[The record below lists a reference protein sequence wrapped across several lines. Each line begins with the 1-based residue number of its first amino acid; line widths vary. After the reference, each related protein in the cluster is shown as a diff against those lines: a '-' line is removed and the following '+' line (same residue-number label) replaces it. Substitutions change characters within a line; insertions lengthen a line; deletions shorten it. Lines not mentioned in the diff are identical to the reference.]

1 MRARAGA
8 PWIVYALGALLAGAI
23 VAAVLLVG
31 PASGQRSTQTRIV
44 TAQRGVVQ
52 STVSGSGNI
61 AAASELNLGFK
72 TSGTVSSIDIAQGQ
86 HVTQGQLLATLDPQ
100 SAEVTLEQAK
110 AALQS
115 AEADLA
121 REEETDGESSSQD
134 TSGSSGS
141 GASGASATSA
151 STASIALA
159 RTAAT
164 DTAPTTSTPAA
175 TTTTPVASTPTT
187 ATTSPATTPTETPA
201 SAGSSDS
208 SGTSNKSSTTQATK
222 SKSTKTGTSGSSSG
236 SSSSSTTAA
245 AREGKAASGSSTSG
259 SSATSISTATREAN
273 IASAKAAVRS
283 DRLTVESDEEA
294 VADTRLLA
302 PENGTIVSL
311 GGEVGETVSGGGTS
325 RASSG
330 SESSSSTGSS
340 SGAGGAAAGTASSG
354 SSSSSSSSASSS
366 FAVLSDLS
374 SMKLV
379 VPLSESEVGSVKA
392 GQPATVTI
400 EALKSAKLAAHVSEV
415 AALSTSNSGVVS
427 YDVTF
432 TLDQLQSGLKAGMSA
447 TAEVVVAQAE
457 GVNVPTSAITGGSV
471 TVLDGSKQERR
482 SVTTGL
488 AGDSSTLI
496 LSGLNAGERVA
507 LPLASTSGTSS
518 LTSRLGAGGAAG
530 GGLGAAG
537 GLGGAGGA
545 AGGGFAR
552 GAGGFTGG
560 RLGG

>member
-1 MRARAGA
+1 MKARTGP

-52 STVSGSGNI
+52 STVSGSGNV
-61 AAASELNLGFK
+61 AAASELDLGFK

-110 AALQS
+110 ASLQS

-121 REEETDGESSSQD
+121 SEEETDGESSSQG
-134 TSGSSGS
+134 TSGSSAS
-141 GASGASATSA
+141 GASGANA
-151 STASIALA
+151 STASTAIARA
-159 RTAAT
+159 AAT
-164 DTAPTTSTPAA
+164 STAPTTSIAA
-175 TTTTPVASTPTT
+175 
-187 ATTSPATTPTETPA
+187 
-201 SAGSSDS
+201 
-208 SGTSNKSSTTQATK
+208 ATK
-222 SKSTKTGTSGSSSG
+222 SKPSTTTTAKETKATSGSPGSGSSS
-236 SSSSSTTAA
+236 
-245 AREGKAASGSSTSG
+245 TS
-259 SSATSISTATREAN
+259 TSISTATREAN

-283 DRLTVESDEEA
+283 DRLTVKSDEQA

-302 PENGTIVSL
+302 PENGTIASL

-325 RASSG
+325 RASSS
-330 SESSSSTGSS
+330 SESSSGTGSSAGAGGATGSS
-340 SGAGGAAAGTASSG
+340 SA
-354 SSSSSSSSASSS
+354 SSSSSSSSSS

-379 VPLSESEVGSVKA
+379 VALSESEVGSVKA
-392 GQPATVTI
+392 GQPATVTV

-415 AALSTSNSGVVS
+415 AALPTSNGGVVS

-432 TLDQLQSGLKAGMSA
+432 ALDQLQSGLKAGMSA

-471 TVLDGSKQERR
+471 TVLKGTKQERR

-496 LSGLNAGERVA
+496 RSGLKAGERVV

-518 LTSRLGAGGAAG
+518 LTSRLAGGGATS

-537 GLGGAGGA
+537 GLSSGAGGTP
-545 AGGGFAR
+545 GGGFAR
-552 GAGGFTGG
+552 GAGSFGG
-560 RLGG
+560 GPGG

>member
-1 MRARAGA
+1 MRARTGA

-23 VAAVLLVG
+23 IAAVLLVG

-52 STVSGSGNI
+52 STVSGSGNV
-61 AAASELNLGFK
+61 AASSELNLGFK
-72 TSGTVSSIDIAQGQ
+72 TGGTVSSIDIAQGQ

-110 AALQS
+110 ASLQS

-121 REEETDGESSSQD
+121 REEESDGESSSQG

-141 GASGASATSA
+141 GASATTA
-151 STASIALA
+151 STASVALA

-164 DTAPTTSTPAA
+164 GATPTTSTPAA
-175 TTTTPVASTPTT
+175 TTTSTPVVSTPTPT
-187 ATTSPATTPTETPA
+187 TETPA
-201 SAGSSDS
+201 AVGSGDSSD
-208 SGTSNKSSTTQATK
+208 NKSSTTQATK
-222 SKSTKTGTSGSSSG
+222 SKHAKTGTSGSSPG
-236 SSSSSTTAA
+236 SSSSSSTSSGQET
-245 AREGKAASGSSTSG
+245 KAASGSSTSG
-259 SSATSISTATREAN
+259 SSSTSISTATREAN

-283 DRLTVESDEEA
+283 DRLTVKSDEEA
-294 VADTRLLA
+294 VTDTRLLA
-302 PENGTIVSL
+302 PEDGTIVSL

-325 RASSG
+325 RASS
-330 SESSSSTGSS
+330 SNESSSSAGSS
-340 SGAGGAAAGTASSG
+340 SGTGVAGAGATGSSG
-354 SSSSSSSSASSS
+354 SSSSSSSSSSS

-379 VPLSESEVGSVKA
+379 VALSESEVGSVKA
-392 GQPATVTI
+392 GQPATVTV

-415 AALSTSNSGVVS
+415 AALSTSDSGVVS

-432 TLDQLQSGLKAGMSA
+432 TLDQLQGGLKAGMSA
-447 TAEVVVAQAE
+447 TAEVVVKQAE
-457 GVNVPTSAITGGSV
+457 GINVPTSAITGGSV
-471 TVLDGSKQERR
+471 AVLNGSKQERR

-496 LSGLNAGERVA
+496 RSGLKAGERVV
-507 LPLASTSGTSS
+507 LPLASASS
-518 LTSRLGAGGAAG
+518 TGSRLGATS

-537 GLGGAGGA
+537 GLSGAGGA
-545 AGGGFAR
+545 PSGGFAR
-552 GAGGFTGG
+552 GAGGFSGG
-560 RLGG
+560 GPGG